1 MFGLNTWRW
10 LHPDG
15 AAGSPPPEGTPPPD
29 EEQGEP
35 GGEKGKGTSGDGDG
49 AQEMPVTMTQ
59 SALDELINKA
69 FARGARKGKK
79 DAQPPPDK
87 PAGEAGNDSAAKAEA
102 MMETAK
108 NTLLEGAVL
117 ALAGGVELSSKG
129 AEAAMLI
136 AKPQMLACIDE
147 DGKLNKEA
155 LKDELETFLKEWP
168 QFKAQKEQQE
178 NPPPPYAAGTGGQP
192 IHGGKNAGFAF
203 QFTGVRPKPD
213 K

>member
-1 MFGLNTWRW
+1 MFGWNTWRL
-10 LHPDG
+10 LHPEV

-35 GGEKGKGTSGDGDG
+35 GGEEGKGTSGDGDG
-49 AQEMPVTMTQ
+49 GQETPVTMTQ

-69 FARGARKGKK
+69 FARGARKGRKE
-79 DAQPPPDK
+79 APPLPEA
-87 PAGEAGNDSAAKAEA
+87 PAGDKDEETTRKAEA

-117 ALAGGVELSSKG
+117 ALASGVELTSKG
-129 AEAAMLI
+129 AEAAMLM
-136 AKPQMLACIDE
+136 AKPQMLACIDA
-147 DGKLNKEA
+147 DGKLDKDA

-192 IHGGKNAGFAF
+192 IHGNKNVGFAF
-203 QFTGVRPKPD
+203 NFTGVRPKPD